1 MLTDLLKKGQMG
13 QMPMGQMMPQIPMN
27 QGMQMPRLD
36 MFGQSNNSGMLSR
49 ALRGMPWGRI

>member
-1 MLTDLLKKGQMG
+1 MLSDILKKGMMPQQPMMG
-13 QMPMGQMMPQIPMN
+13 MGQMMPQMG
-27 QGMQMPRLD
+27 QQMPQLD